1 MDLKAKAYDILKER
15 IINGRY
21 APGEMLNEKQIIEE
35 INVSRT
41 PFREAIN
48 ALSKENLVN
57 IYPRRGMF
65 VSEITIKDIADLYTV
80 REELESFAVKLA
92 IPNIPKDTLLILKN
106 KLEIYIAKNY
116 EANYD
121 EIVKEDEGLHNLIL
135 KYAGN
140 IFLSRMMENIYQH
153 NQRIRVLSTRST
165 EDVLETL
172 KQHMVILEAML
183 DGNEEKA
190 AQEMKNHIVSSRE
203 RAFEHILKNGKVSLK

>member
-1 MDLKAKAYDILKER
+1 M
-15 IINGRY
+15 
-21 APGEMLNEKQIIEE
+21 Q
-35 INVSRT
+35 
-41 PFREAIN
+41 
-48 ALSKENLVN
+48 
-57 IYPRRGMF
+57 
-65 VSEITIKDIADLYTV
+65 
-80 REELESFAVKLA
+80 
-92 IPNIPKDTLLILKN
+92 
-106 KLEIYIAKNY
+106 KNY